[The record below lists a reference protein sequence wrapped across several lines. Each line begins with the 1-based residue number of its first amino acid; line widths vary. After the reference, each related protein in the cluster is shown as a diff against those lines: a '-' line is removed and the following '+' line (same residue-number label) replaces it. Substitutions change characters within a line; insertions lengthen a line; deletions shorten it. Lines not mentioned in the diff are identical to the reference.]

1 MKTILGLDL
10 GTNSIGWALVKQ
22 DFENKEGEILG
33 LGSRIIPMSQET
45 IGKFDSGQSISQT
58 EVRTKLRGTRRL
70 RERFLLRRERL
81 HRVLNIL
88 GFLPKHY
95 SENIDFTRKLG
106 QFISETEPKLVYN
119 NQKEFIFKDSFEEM
133 LADFNIHQP
142 ELLSN
147 NKKVPADWTIY
158 YLRKKALTNKIEK
171 EELAWL
177 LLHFNQKRGY
187 YQLRGEEEE
196 ENPNKLIEFHSL
208 KVTNVLADE
217 PVKGKSD
224 LWYSVILENG
234 WIYRRSSKTPLFDWI
249 DKTKEFIVT
258 TDLNDDGTIK
268 TDKEGKEKR
277 SFRAPAE
284 TDWTLV
290 KKKTESEIEK
300 TNKTV
305 GEYIYET
312 LLQNPNQKIKGKL
325 ISTIERKY
333 YKQELRKIL
342 ERQISF
348 HQELQDSKN
357 YIKCIEELYKN
368 NEAHRNNISKKNFV
382 HLFLE
387 DILFYQRPLKSQK
400 SLISECSFES
410 ITYKQEG
417 IEKTIHLKCIAK
429 SHPLFQEFRLWQW
442 IKNLKIYSRENDEDV
457 TNKYI
462 DSEEKYVDLFE
473 FLNQRKEVDQK
484 AILKHFKLSEK
495 IYRWNFVEDKKYPC
509 NETLHLIQ
517 SRIEKVKDL
526 PTNFLNAE
534 IIEKLWHI
542 IYSVNDKIEYE
553 KAIETFAKKHNL
565 DIESFVENF
574 RKTPP
579 MKSEYGSY
587 SAKAIKKLLPLMRMG
602 KYWNWDAIDD
612 LTKSKIEKFQTG
624 EYDENIK
631 TSVREKS
638 IHLVKNEDFK
648 GLPLWLTSYIIYDRH
663 SESSSNQKWKTAI
676 DLEME
681 QKIFSMKY
689 TSNLG
694 VK

>member
-196 ENPNKLIEFHSL
+196 ENPNKLVEFHSL
-208 KVTNVLADE
+208 KVNNVLADE
-217 PVKGKSD
+217 PVKGKSEI
-224 LWYSVILENG
+224 WYSVILENG

-357 YIKCIEELYKN
+357 YIKCI
-368 NEAHRNNISKKNFV
+368 
-382 HLFLE
+382 
-387 DILFYQRPLKSQK
+387 
-400 SLISECSFES
+400 
-410 ITYKQEG
+410 
-417 IEKTIHLKCIAK
+417 
-429 SHPLFQEFRLWQW
+429 
-442 IKNLKIYSRENDEDV
+442 
-457 TNKYI
+457 
-462 DSEEKYVDLFE
+462 
-473 FLNQRKEVDQK
+473 
-484 AILKHFKLSEK
+484 
-495 IYRWNFVEDKKYPC
+495 
-509 NETLHLIQ
+509 
-517 SRIEKVKDL
+517 
-526 PTNFLNAE
+526 
-534 IIEKLWHI
+534 
-542 IYSVNDKIEYE
+542 
-553 KAIETFAKKHNL
+553 
-565 DIESFVENF
+565 
-574 RKTPP
+574 
-579 MKSEYGSY
+579 
-587 SAKAIKKLLPLMRMG
+587 
-602 KYWNWDAIDD
+602 
-612 LTKSKIEKFQTG
+612 
-624 EYDENIK
+624 
-631 TSVREKS
+631 
-638 IHLVKNEDFK
+638 
-648 GLPLWLTSYIIYDRH
+648 
-663 SESSSNQKWKTAI
+663 
-676 DLEME
+676 
-681 QKIFSMKY
+681 
-689 TSNLG
+689 
-694 VK
+694 